1 MARTTTPERHP
12 LRIARARKFG
22 SIQAL
27 ADASGV
33 SYRTI
38 YRIERFEVEPYI
50 QTKVALAD
58 ALGLSID
65 DLFPE
70 DGRP

>member
-1 MARTTTPERHP
+1 MTLTDPQRHP
-12 LRIARARKFG
+12 LALARARKFG

-27 ADASGV
+27 ANASGV
-33 SYRTI
+33 SWRTI
-38 YRIERFEVEPYI
+38 YRIERGEVEPYI

-58 ALGLSID
+58 ALGMSVD

-70 DGRP
+70 EISA